1 MDKNICAQLYTV
13 RDFCKTLPEFAET
26 VKKVA
31 AIGYKTVQVSGIG
44 DIKAED
50 IRAVCDEYGV
60 RAVATHRSLDSFLN
74 NFEAEV
80 AFHKTIGSPYAGIG
94 SMPWEYNRDPN
105 ALSDFIKK
113 TAELS
118 KRLYMNELIFTY
130 HNHAAEFA
138 KINGRFVLDIIAA
151 STPSECYKFILDTYW
166 IAFAGVD
173 PAEVIKKYSGRIA
186 LMHFKDLAVDPGT
199 NNVMMAPVGSGNL
212 DWDLIISASVL
223 SGASY
228 AAVEQDICKGDP
240 FDALAESYNYLTGQ
254 GFNQTVKKFH

>member
-1 MDKNICAQLYTV
+1 
-13 RDFCKTLPEFAET
+13 
-26 VKKVA
+26 
-31 AIGYKTVQVSGIG
+31 
-44 DIKAED
+44 
-50 IRAVCDEYGV
+50 
-60 RAVATHRSLDSFLN
+60 
-74 NFEAEV
+74 
-80 AFHKTIGSPYAGIG
+80 
-94 SMPWEYNRDPN
+94 MPWEYTRDPY

-151 STPSECYKFILDTYW
+151 STPPESYKFILDTYW

-212 DWDLIISASVL
+212 DWDSIISASVL
-223 SGASY
+223 SGAFLCRGG
-228 AAVEQDICKGDP
+228 AGH
-240 FDALAESYNYLTGQ
+240 LQ
-254 GFNQTVKKFH
+254 GRSV